1 MPPFLL
7 VHNYQMD
14 NYRNYIAIIG
24 AGISGLAL
32 ACILKKANI
41 PVVVFEKSKQVSDY
55 GAGIS
60 LSPNGMRVLK
70 ELDIFNEVVSVSA
83 NPNQA
88 SFFSGNKKINT
99 FDVDVVTTSRQVL
112 YKSLYEK
119 YKFLN
124 GEILFDH
131 ELSNVDCINLKVSF
145 TNNKEYK
152 IAHIAACD
160 GIKSL
165 CRQKNELE
173 SEPIYSGYSVW
184 RAVVEKNQKETK
196 TFLGPNHH
204 IVTYPI
210 SNSKISFVAAIKTS
224 KQYKESW
231 RTVGTFKELKEDL
244 PTSDSSFYAFINEDT
259 PLFKWGVYIRPII
272 KNLKYKN
279 LTLLGD
285 AAHPIVPFIGQGGC
299 LALEDAYIF
308 GNLLIKY
315 NSDFAKAQNVYE
327 LVRKK
332 RIKTVMNLSL
342 RQGSL
347 NHISNPFIV
356 FLRNL
361 VMKYL
366 PSLAIRSIKLK
377 VWNYDPREDIKN
389 FG

>member
-1 MPPFLL
+1 MNIY
-7 VHNYQMD
+7 HNH
-14 NYRNYIAIIG
+14 IAIIG

-41 PVVVFEKSKQVSDY
+41 PVVVFEKSEQVSDY

-60 LSPNGMRVLK
+60 ISPNGMRVLK
-70 ELDIFNEVVSVSA
+70 ELDIFNEVESVSA

-119 YKFLN
+119 YKYLN

-131 ELSNVDCINLKVSF
+131 ELSDIDHINLKISF

-165 CRQKNELE
+165 CRQKNEPK

-196 TFLGPNHH
+196 TFLGSNHH

-224 KQYKESW
+224 NQYKESW
-231 RTVGTFKELKEDL
+231 RTLGTFNELKDDL
-244 PTSDSSFYAFINEDT
+244 KASNSDFYSFINEDT
-259 PLFKWGVYIRPII
+259 PLFKWGVYTRPLI

-315 NSDFAKAQNVYE
+315 HSDFDKAQNVYE

-347 NHISNPFIV
+347 NHISNPVLIF
-356 FLRNL
+356 FRNL

-366 PSLAIRSIKLK
+366 PSLAMRSIKVK
-377 VWNYDPREDIKN
+377 VWNYDPSEEIKN
-389 FG
+389 FD

>member
-1 MPPFLL
+1 MNEY
-7 VHNYQMD
+7 HEH
-14 NYRNYIAIIG
+14 IAIIG

-32 ACILKKANI
+32 ACILKKAKI

-88 SFFSGNKKINT
+88 TFFSGNKKINS
-99 FDVDVVTTSRQVL
+99 FDVDVITTSRQVL

-131 ELSNVDCINLKVSF
+131 DLSNLDCINLKVSF
-145 TNNKEYK
+145 TNSKEYK

-165 CRQKNELE
+165 CRQTNEIK

-184 RAVVEKNQKETK
+184 RAVLKKSQKEIK

-231 RTVGTFKELKEDL
+231 RTVGTFNELKEDL
-244 PTSDSSFYAFINEDT
+244 GISNSNFYSFINEDT
-259 PLFKWGVYIRPII
+259 SLFKWGVYIRPLI
-272 KNLKYKN
+272 KNLKYNN

-285 AAHPIVPFIGQGGC
+285 AAHPIVPFLGQGGC

-308 GNLLIKY
+308 GNLLIKH
-315 NSDFAKAQNVYE
+315 NSDFDKAQNVYE
-327 LVRKK
+327 SVRKK

-342 RQGSL
+342 RQGYL
-347 NHISNPFIV
+347 NHISNPVIV

-361 VMKYL
+361 VMRYM
-366 PSLAIRSIKLK
+366 PSLAMRSIKFK
-377 VWNYDPREDIKN
+377 VWNYDPSLDIKN
-389 FG
+389 FD

>member
-1 MPPFLL
+1 MNIY
-7 VHNYQMD
+7 HNH
-14 NYRNYIAIIG
+14 IAIIG

-41 PVVVFEKSKQVSDY
+41 SVVVFEKSEQVSDY

-60 LSPNGMRVLK
+60 ISPNGMRVLK

-119 YKFLN
+119 YKYLN

-131 ELSNVDCINLKVSF
+131 ELSDIDHINLKISF

-165 CRQKNELE
+165 CRQKNEPK

-224 KQYKESW
+224 NQYKESW
-231 RTVGTFKELKEDL
+231 RTLGTFNELKDDL
-244 PTSDSSFYAFINEDT
+244 KASNNNFYSFIDDDT
-259 PLFKWGVYIRPII
+259 PLFKWGVYTRPLI

-315 NSDFAKAQNVYE
+315 HSDFDKAQNVYE

-347 NHISNPFIV
+347 NHISNPVLIF
-356 FLRNL
+356 FRNL

-366 PSLAIRSIKLK
+366 PSLAMRSIKVK
-377 VWNYDPREDIKN
+377 VWNYDPSEEIKN
-389 FG
+389 FD

>member
-1 MPPFLL
+1 MSNY
-7 VHNYQMD
+7 HNH
-14 NYRNYIAIIG
+14 IAIIG

-32 ACILKKANI
+32 ACILKKAQI
-41 PVVVFEKSKQVSDY
+41 PVVVFEKSKEISDY

-60 LSPNGMRVLK
+60 LSPNGIRILK
-70 ELDIFNEVVSVSA
+70 RLDIFNEVVSVSA

-88 SFFSGNKKINT
+88 SFFSNNKKINT
-99 FDVDVVTTSRQVL
+99 FKVDVVTTSRQVL
-112 YKSLYEK
+112 YKSLYKK
-119 YKFLN
+119 YKSLN
-124 GEILFDH
+124 GDILFDH
-131 ELSNVDCINLKVSF
+131 ELSDVDFDNLELHF
-145 TNNKEYK
+145 NNNQVYK

-165 CRQKNELE
+165 CRKKTEQE

-184 RAVVEKNQKETK
+184 RAVVEKKQNETK

-210 SNSKISFVAAIKTS
+210 SNSKISFVAAIKTNR
-224 KQYKESW
+224 KYRESW
-231 RTVGTFKELKEDL
+231 RTEGTYAQLKEDL
-244 PTSDSSFYAFINEDT
+244 YLSNIDSYSFINEDT
-259 PLFKWGVYIRPII
+259 SLFKWGVYIRPMI

-299 LALEDAYIF
+299 LALEDAYVF

-315 NSDFAKAQNVYE
+315 DSDFCKAQNIYE
-327 LVRKK
+327 LIRKK

-347 NHISNPFIV
+347 NHISNPVIV
-356 FLRNL
+356 FFRNL

-366 PSLAIRSIKLK
+366 PSLAIRPIKIK
-377 VWNYDPREDIKN
+377 VWDYDPELDIRN
-389 FG
+389 FD

>member
-1 MPPFLL
+1 MNIY
-7 VHNYQMD
+7 HNH
-14 NYRNYIAIIG
+14 IAIIG

-41 PVVVFEKSKQVSDY
+41 PIVVFEKSEQVSDY

-60 LSPNGMRVLK
+60 ISPNGMRVLK

-119 YKFLN
+119 YKYLN

-131 ELSNVDCINLKVSF
+131 ELSDIDHINLKISF

-165 CRQKNELE
+165 CRQKNDPK

-224 KQYKESW
+224 NQYKESW
-231 RTVGTFKELKEDL
+231 RTLGTFNELKDDL
-244 PTSDSSFYAFINEDT
+244 KASNSNFYSFINEDT
-259 PLFKWGVYIRPII
+259 PLFKWGVYTRPLIN
-272 KNLKYKN
+272 NLKYKN

-315 NSDFAKAQNVYE
+315 HSDFDKAQNVYE

-347 NHISNPFIV
+347 NHISNPVLIF
-356 FLRNL
+356 FRNL

-366 PSLAIRSIKLK
+366 PSLALRSIKVK
-377 VWNYDPREDIKN
+377 VWNYDSSEEIKN
-389 FG
+389 FD

>member
-1 MPPFLL
+1 MNEY
-7 VHNYQMD
+7 HEH
-14 NYRNYIAIIG
+14 IAIIG

-32 ACILKKANI
+32 ACILKKAKI

-70 ELDIFNEVVSVSA
+70 ELDIFNEVASVSA

-88 SFFSGNKKINT
+88 SFFSGNKKINS
-99 FDVDVVTTSRQVL
+99 FDVDVITTSRQVL

-131 ELSNVDCINLKVSF
+131 DLSNLDCINLKVSF
-145 TNNKEYK
+145 TNSKEYK

-165 CRQKNELE
+165 CRQTNEIE

-184 RAVVEKNQKETK
+184 RAVLKKSQKEIK

-231 RTVGTFKELKEDL
+231 RTVGTFNELKEDL
-244 PTSDSSFYAFINEDT
+244 GISNSNFYSFINEDT
-259 PLFKWGVYIRPII
+259 SLFKWGVYIRPLI
-272 KNLKYKN
+272 KNLKYNN

-285 AAHPIVPFIGQGGC
+285 AAHPIVPFLGQGGC

-308 GNLLIKY
+308 GNLLIKH
-315 NSDFAKAQNVYE
+315 NSDFDKAQNVYE
-327 LVRKK
+327 SVRKK

-342 RQGSL
+342 RQGYL
-347 NHISNPFIV
+347 NHISNPVIV

-361 VMKYL
+361 VMRYM
-366 PSLAIRSIKLK
+366 PSLAMRSIKFK
-377 VWNYDPREDIKN
+377 IWNYDPSLDIKN
-389 FG
+389 FD